1 MSLKFFLMYEVV
13 TLVVCQRFYKKILK
27 IIPRKCKRLFF
38 EKRNCDLLNYRDM
51 IFFFFFE
58 REFQPMASAPDDS
71 SLSTDQ
77 DTNQFL
83 V

>member
-1 MSLKFFLMYEVV
+1 MHIQSK
-13 TLVVCQRFYKKILK
+13 LVI
-27 IIPRKCKRLFF
+27 
-38 EKRNCDLLNYRDM
+38 
-51 IFFFFFE
+51 IFFFF

-71 SLSTDQ
+71 SLSSDQ